1 MPRTRRSSA
10 ALLAT
15 LLSIGLLAAPASA
28 APAAPAAPASEASAA
43 LYGGQVQLQHLTSGL
58 VEPLGIVNAGD
69 GTNRIFVLEKRGTV
83 RVIVNR
89 QLQEGFF
96 LDLRAVPGGINAAA
110 GTERGLLG
118 LAFDAAFETNR
129 KVFAYFTDSGGDIQI
144 GEFTAND
151 DGLAAG
157 ADTYDSIF
165 TIEHSANSNH
175 NGGQLM
181 FGPDGALYAFVGDG
195 GGSNDPSGN
204 AQNDGVFL
212 GKMLRLVPDLNGG
225 ATGGAWAK
233 GLRNPWRASFD
244 RANGDLWIGD
254 VGQGSWEEINKVTGN
269 PSGVNYGW
277 DRCEGAHAFEGT
289 AGECAGYTGPALE
302 YSSAG
307 GGPGVN
313 CSITGGYVYRG
324 PSYLDFAGQY
334 VLGDF
339 CTGNIWTADAASPG
353 SLLPHGSAGFMI
365 SSFGEDERGELYVTD
380 YGNGAIYKVVAPTFN
395 DVLAS
400 PFIDDITW
408 LHYAGI
414 SNGCGGGS
422 FCPTPNVRRD
432 EMASF
437 LVRARSLPPS
447 STDYFSDDTGNIH
460 EGNINALAQAG
471 ITLGC
476 GGGNYCPA
484 DPVRRDEMAS
494 FLARAMGLKASG
506 TNRFDD
512 DDGNIH
518 EGNIDAIANAGITL
532 GCGGRNYCPASATT
546 REQMAAFIRRALT
559 D

>member
-10 ALLAT
+10 ALLAA

-28 APAAPAAPASEASAA
+28 APAAPDQSAPSATA
-43 LYGGQVQLQHLTSGL
+43 TLYGGQVQLQHLASGL
-58 VEPLGIVNAGD
+58 VNPLGIVNAAD
-69 GTNRIFVLEKRGTV
+69 GTNRLFVLEKRGTV

-89 QLQEGFF
+89 QLQDGFF
-96 LDLRAVPGGINAAA
+96 LDLRGVPGGIST
-110 GTERGLLG
+110 GGERGLLG
-118 LAFDAAFETNR
+118 LAFHPSFETNR
-129 KVFAYFTDSGGDIQI
+129 NVFAYFTDGDGDIQI

-151 DGLAAG
+151 DGGAAG

-165 TIEHSANSNH
+165 TIEHSAQSNH

-181 FGPDGALYAFVGDG
+181 FGPDGFLYAFVGDG
-195 GGSNDPSGN
+195 GGSGDPGAN

-212 GKMLRLVPDLNGG
+212 GKMLRLAPDLAGG
-225 ATGGAWAK
+225 ASGGAWAK

-244 RANGDLWIGD
+244 RANGDLWIAD
-254 VGQGSWEEINKVTGN
+254 VGQGTWEEINRVSGN

-277 DRCEGAHAFEGT
+277 DRCEGPSPFEGSS
-289 AGECAGYTGPALE
+289 GECAGYTGPVAW
-302 YSSAG
+302 YANAG
-307 GGPGVN
+307 AN

-324 PSYLDFAGQY
+324 ASYLDFVGQY
-334 VLGDF
+334 VVGDF
-339 CTGNIWTADAASPG
+339 CSGNIWTVDSANTAAG
-353 SLLPHGSAGFMI
+353 LQFHRAAGFMI
-365 SSFGEDERGELYVTD
+365 TSFGEDENGELYVAD

-395 DVLAS
+395 DVIGS

-437 LVRARSLPPS
+437 LARALLLPPS
-447 STDYFSDDTGNIH
+447 STDHFSDDNGNIH
-460 EGNINALAQAG
+460 EGNINAVADRG

-476 GGGNYCPA
+476 GGGNYCP
-484 DPVRRDEMAS
+484 DSPVTRDEMAS
-494 FLARAMGLKASG
+494 FLARAENLPPP
-506 TNRFDD
+506 TRDWFWDD
-512 DDGNIH
+512 NGNIH
-518 EGNIDAIANAGITL
+518 EGNINAVADAGITL
-532 GCGGRNYCPASATT
+532 GCGGGQYCPGSATT